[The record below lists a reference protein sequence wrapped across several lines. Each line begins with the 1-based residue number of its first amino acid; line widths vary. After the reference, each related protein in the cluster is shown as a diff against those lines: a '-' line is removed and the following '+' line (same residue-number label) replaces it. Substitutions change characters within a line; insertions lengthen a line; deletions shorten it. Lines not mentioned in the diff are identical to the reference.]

1 MINKQVLDYIAN
13 QKIGVDKRIDIARG
27 LHKFPST
34 IKEWV
39 SYIKF
44 TYKYGRQC

>member
-27 LHKFPST
+27 LYKVPSSLS
-34 IKEWV
+34 EWV
-39 SYIKF
+39 RFIKF
-44 TYKYGRQC
+44 TIKYVK